1 MPADLPLSFVPRNAV
16 HSATYGVMRCLSD
29 RHTQLKTIPPRSHK
43 SRIVYSVSYNYYF
56 IIVCLFCVY
65 FSCYILFYFL
75 GYHVVKKVV
84 YNNTDGHLW
93 LKVTPWLKPL
103 PQQVAAIIA
112 LCIYGE
118 TVSGDGGASEGR
130 ETACPQVETGVES
143 ERQTTTMLKDQLSR
157 ADHQSTQAVD
167 QLRTALDT
175 ETKHCQELHR

>member
-1 MPADLPLSFVPRNAV
+1 
-16 HSATYGVMRCLSD
+16 
-29 RHTQLKTIPPRSHK
+29 
-43 SRIVYSVSYNYYF
+43 
-56 IIVCLFCVY
+56 
-65 FSCYILFYFL
+65 
-75 GYHVVKKVV
+75 VVKKVV

-103 PQQVAAIIA
+103 PQQVAATIA

-118 TVSGDGGASEGR
+118 TVSGDGG
-130 ETACPQVETGVES
+130 TAEAEIQRARKLELSLES
-143 ERQTTTMLKDQLSR
+143 ERQTTTTLKDQLSR